1 MVLPSFARLIPLL
14 LLAVLSG
21 CVASGPIPQTAPEPP
36 IPAQVQA
43 KAERAVDQLVTVARR
58 MEPVI
63 EAECRARSDLRN
75 CDYRLVIDDRLD
87 SPANAFQT
95 EDRRGRPVIGVTL
108 AMIAE
113 VRNPDELAFVLGHE
127 AAHHI
132 AGHISARQ
140 RDANKGAQLLGM
152 MVQSQGADARTVAN
166 ARKAGAEMGSR
177 LFAKDYELEADRLG
191 TIITW
196 DAGYDPLRGAAFFRR
211 LPDPEETVLGTH
223 PANALRLDIV
233 KKTVKE
239 LRAGTIHG
247 VTGLRPQGGG

>member
-1 MVLPSFARLIPLL
+1 MALPSFVRLIPLL
-14 LLAVLSG
+14 LLSALAG
-21 CVASGPIPQTAPEPP
+21 CVTSGPVPQSAPEPP

-63 EAECRARSDLRN
+63 EAECRARSNLRN

-87 SPANAFQT
+87 APANAFQT
-95 EDRRGRPVIGVTL
+95 EDRHGHPVIGVTL

-113 VRNPDELAFVLGHE
+113 VRNPDELAFVMGHE

-132 AGHISARQ
+132 AGHISAREH
-140 RDANKGAQLLGM
+140 DAMKGAQLLGM
-152 MVQSQGADARTVAN
+152 MVQSQGADAQTVAK

-196 DAGYDPLRGAAFFRR
+196 DAGYDPLKGAAFFRR

-223 PANALRLDIV
+223 PANALRLDV
-233 KKTVKE
+233 VRQTVKE
-239 LRAGTIHG
+239 LRAGTIRG
-247 VTGLRPQGGG
+247 VTGLHSQGAG